1 MFGVALTVL
10 ENVLS
15 HLPLRQHC
23 AYPQIVSLL
32 RNERAH
38 GFLYI
43 IGILLLIPDPGRATM
58 PGIVPKPVSMMEG
71 KGAFVLTPDTAIDA
85 DPASQ
90 ETVRRLKEALAPAT
104 GFEFTSPKGA
114 NSIEIRKDP
123 SAADLGNEGYELNV
137 TPAKVVIRSSGEA
150 GQFYALQTLLQLL
163 PPAIYSKQP
172 QEHLCWSIPSVQIKD
187 QPRFA
192 WRGLLLDEVRHF
204 TGKETVIRI
213 LDFMASHKLNVLHW
227 HLTDDQGWR
236 LEIKKYPLLTE
247 IGSRRLNSPVLG
259 NPSLSD
265 GTPYAGYFTQ
275 DDIRQIVSYAADRF
289 ITIVPEIEMPGHAA
303 AALTAYPQYGN
314 TDLPNYRPEVQTSWG
329 VHPYVYA
336 PKEETFTFLED
347 ILQEVIE
354 LFPAEYIH
362 IGGDEVPPDQWQGS
376 AFAQQVMTAHRLTT
390 TAQLESWFVNRIEKF
405 LNSKGRKLI
414 GWDDVMGGN
423 LSHTAGVMVWHSF
436 QYADPALKNGNSIV
450 LTPLEHLFLDLYQA
464 DIKSVPQPIAAD
476 GLNSLETVYAFSPI
490 PAGATPE
497 QIKLVLGIQGNVWT
511 ENVEDWLKTQYQL
524 LPRACAVAEIGW
536 TPQDARDFGD
546 FEARLGY
553 DLQRLDSMGLE
564 YYGKTPEGS
573 PYRWSSVNIKSESS
587 AIDWP
592 ITGWVV
598 TGPLPG
604 AGHWQVVSGE
614 WNIHFTCQSG
624 HALVIEKVEMLE
636 NGKVIASDEHQAT
649 AGPGYDNNQFRL
661 NITDVNPS
669 SKYTL
674 RAWVHGLGGTDSNGY
689 ITVSPPNR

>member
-1 MFGVALTVL
+1 M
-10 ENVLS
+10 
-15 HLPLRQHC
+15 
-23 AYPQIVSLL
+23 YK
-32 RNERAH
+32 RAH
-38 GFLYI
+38 GLSYM
-43 IGILLLIPDPGRATM
+43 IGILLLIPDPCRATM
-58 PGIVPKPVSMMEG
+58 PGIVPKPVSMIEG
-71 KGAFVLTPDTAIDA
+71 QGAFLLTPDTAIDA
-85 DPASQ
+85 DAASQ
-90 ETVRRLKEALAPAT
+90 ETARRLKQALTPAT
-104 GFEFTSPKGA
+104 GLDFASLAGA

-123 SAADLGNEGYELNV
+123 SASDLGNEGYELNV
-137 TPAKVVIRSSGEA
+137 TPARIMIRSSGEA
-150 GQFYALQTLLQLL
+150 GQFYAIQTLLQLL
-163 PPAIYSKQP
+163 PPAIYSKQL
-172 QEHLCWSIPSVQIKD
+172 QAHLCWSIPSVQIKD
-187 QPRFA
+187 RPRFA

-204 TGKETVIRI
+204 TGKETVLRI

-236 LEIKKYPLLTE
+236 IEIKKYPLLTE
-247 IGSRRLNSPVLG
+247 IGSQRLHSPVLG

-265 GTPYAGYFTQ
+265 DRPYSGYFAQ
-275 DDIRQIVSYAADRF
+275 DDIRQIVGYAADRF

-303 AALTAYPQYGN
+303 AALAAYPQYGN
-314 TDLPNYRPEVQTSWG
+314 TDIPNYRPEVQTSWG

-336 PKEETFTFLED
+336 PNEETFTFLED

-354 LFPAEYIH
+354 LFPSEYIH

-376 AFAQQVMTAHRLTT
+376 PSAQQVMTAHKFTT
-390 TAQLESWFVNRIEKF
+390 TAQLESWFVNRIETF

-450 LTPLEHLFLDLYQA
+450 LTPLEHLFFDLYQA
-464 DIKSVPQPIAAD
+464 DIKSVPQPIAGE

-490 PAGATPE
+490 PAGATQE

-511 ENVEDWLKTQYQL
+511 ENVEDWLKVQYQL
-524 LPRACAVAEIGW
+524 LPRGCAVAEIGW

-546 FEARLGY
+546 FEGRLGY
-553 DLQRLDSMGLE
+553 DFQRLNAMGLE
-564 YYGKTPEGS
+564 YYGKTPGGL
-573 PYRWSSVNIKSESS
+573 PYRWSSADIKSEAS

-604 AGHWQVVSGE
+604 AGHWQVVPGE
-614 WNIHFTCQSG
+614 WNVHFTCESG
-624 HALVIEKVEMLE
+624 YVLIIEKVEMLE
-636 NGKVIASDEHQAT
+636 NGKAIASDEHLAS
-649 AGPGYDNNQFRL
+649 AGPGYDNNEFRL
-661 NITDVNPS
+661 NITNVNPS

-674 RAWVHGLGGTDSNGY
+674 RAWVHGLGGNDSNGY
-689 ITVSPPNR
+689 VTVSPPNR